1 MENIV
6 SLPRISVVMPS
17 FNQGRFI
24 EESLKSILDQN
35 YPNLELIVMDGGS
48 TDNTIEVLQR
58 YSDRFAYWVSEPDG
72 GQTEA
77 LRKGFALATG
87 DIECWLNSDDLF
99 EAGVLFEVADHFKKH
114 PEVEAVFGDTT
125 WISDSGETLRVQ
137 REMPFNRFVWTY
149 TYNYIPGM
157 SMFWRRRIYEKVGG
171 LDPNFRLA
179 MDADLFIRFADVG
192 RIGHASRRW
201 SRMRFYAEQK
211 NQRLRN
217 VSDAED
223 LKIRARYWGCERP
236 QLYQAKKI
244 LAQAMRIGWRL
255 SFGAYYPGY
264 RRDLASKLRE
274 RTIQSSEKRKSEAA

>member
-1 MENIV
+1 MGNAV
-6 SLPRISVVMPS
+6 NLPRISVVMPS
-17 FNQGRFI
+17 FNQGRFL
-24 EESLKSILDQN
+24 EESLKSILDQE

-48 TDNTIEVLQR
+48 TDNTIEVLRR
-58 YSDRFAYWVSEPDG
+58 YSDRFAYWISEPDG

-77 LRKGFALATG
+77 LVRGFARATG

-99 EAGVLFEVADHFKKH
+99 EPGALFEAAGYFQKH
-114 PEVEAVFGDTT
+114 PEIDAVFGDTT
-125 WISDSGETLRVQ
+125 WVSDSGEKLRVQ

-157 SMFWRRRIYEKVGG
+157 SMFWRRSLYEKVGG
-171 LDPNFRLA
+171 LDASFRLA
-179 MDADLFIRFADVG
+179 MDADLFARFADAG

-211 NQRLRN
+211 NQRLRD

-223 LKIRARYWGCERP
+223 LRIRARYWGCQRP
-236 QLYQAKKI
+236 RLYQAKKI
-244 LAQAMRIGWRL
+244 FAQAVRIGWRFSL
-255 SFGAYYPGY
+255 GAYYPGY

-274 RTIQSSEKRKSEAA
+274 RTIHSSETQKSEPA